1 MKRFILLLAL
11 LTAFPPLA
19 TDMYLAATPHL
30 VKIWDQPLSIINLTL
45 TLFFVTYCISLLFY
59 GPLSDRFGR
68 KPPLI
73 GGLLLFIVASILC
86 AFAQSIWML
95 VAARIIQAMG
105 AGAASAISL
114 AMARDRLE
122 SGQREKVLSQISV
135 IMALAPM
142 VAPLIGSFIMEYL
155 SWPWIFISQGIMG
168 IVALMGVWFTPE
180 THEGEEGTSVSALFG
195 SYGRVLSNF
204 RLVGLV
210 LCNAVTSLAL
220 FSFIAASSTIYI
232 SRFQMGESLFGLFFG
247 ANAFCFMMGSMI
259 CMRFGRKIG
268 TFRMITAGYAGV
280 AIGGIWM
287 LATPF
292 NGCWQLALP
301 MGLITLSLG
310 LSRPPSNNL
319 VLQQVNTDAGTASS
333 VMVFSYFIC
342 GAMAMGV
349 VSLDWP
355 DKITFIGFIAIGSGL
370 FSFTLWMFLKK
381 YLHIPK
387 GESSAEKAIPAR

>member
-30 VKIWDQPLSIINLTL
+30 QQIWEQPLAIINLTL

-73 GGLLLFIVASILC
+73 AGLLLFIGASFLC
-86 AFAQSIWML
+86 ALAQNIWML
-95 VAARIIQAMG
+95 VGARIIQAMG

-114 AMARDRLE
+114 VMARDRLE

-142 VAPLIGSFIMEYL
+142 IAPLVGSLIMEYL
-155 SWPWIFISQGIMG
+155 SWPWIFISQGVMG
-168 IVALMGVWFTPE
+168 MVALMGVLFTAE
-180 THEGEEGTSVSALFG
+180 THGGEDATSFMALLR
-195 SYGRVLSNF
+195 SYGRVLSNY

-210 LCNAVTSLAL
+210 FCNALTSLPL
-220 FSFIAASSTIYI
+220 FAFIAASSGIYI
-232 SRFQMGESLFGLFFG
+232 SRFQMAESLFGLFFG
-247 ANAFCFMMGSMI
+247 ANAFCFMTGSMI
-259 CMRFGRKIG
+259 CMRFGKKIG
-268 TFRMITAGYAGV
+268 TFRMITAGYGGI
-280 AIGGIWM
+280 AIGGVWM

-292 NGCWQLALP
+292 NGPWQLAFP

-319 VLQQVNTDAGTASS
+319 VLDQVKTDVGTASAT
-333 VMVFSYFIC
+333 MIFSYFIF
-342 GAMAMGV
+342 GAMAMAA
-349 VSLDWP
+349 VSLGWKDQ
-355 DKITFIGFIAIGSGL
+355 IVFIGWLACGSGIVS
-370 FSFTLWMFLKK
+370 FSCWFFLRR
-381 YLHIPK
+381 YLHVA
-387 GESSAEKAIPAR
+387 SV

>member
-95 VAARIIQAMG
+95 VAARVIQAMG

-142 VAPLIGSFIMEYL
+142 VAPLIGSLIMEWL
-155 SWPWIFISQGIMG
+155 SWPWIFISQGIIG
-168 IVALMGVWFTPE
+168 IVALAGVWLTPE
-180 THEGEEGTSVSALFG
+180 THDGEKGTSISALFR
-195 SYGRVLSNF
+195 SYGRILTNY

-210 LCNAVTSLAL
+210 FCNAVTSLPL
-220 FSFIAASSTIYI
+220 FSFIAASSGIYI
-232 SRFQMGESLFGLFFG
+232 SRFQMDESLFGLFFG

-259 CMRFGRKIG
+259 CMRFGKKIG
-268 TFRMITAGYAGV
+268 TFRMITAGYAGIG
-280 AIGGIWM
+280 IGGIWM

-301 MGLITLSLG
+301 MGLITFSLG
-310 LSRPPSNNL
+310 MSRPPSNNL
-319 VLQQVNTDAGTASS
+319 VLEQVTTDAGTASS
-333 VMVFSYFIC
+333 TMVFSYFIF
-342 GAMAMGV
+342 GAMAMAV
-349 VSLDWP
+349 VSLDWA
-355 DKITFIGFIAIGSGL
+355 DKITFIGLLACGSGL
-370 FSFTLWMFLKK
+370 LSFTLWIFLKK
-381 YLHIPK
+381 YLRVP
-387 GESSAEKAIPAR
+387 

>member
-30 VKIWDQPLSIINLTL
+30 QEIWRQPLSIINLTL

-68 KPPLI
+68 KPPLMA
-73 GGLLLFIVASILC
+73 GLLLFIAASFLC
-86 AFAQSIWML
+86 ALAQNIWML
-95 VAARIIQAMG
+95 VGARIIQAMG

-122 SGQREKVLSQISV
+122 SGKREKVLSQISV

-142 VAPLIGSFIMEYL
+142 VAPLVGSLIMEYL
-155 SWPWIFISQGIMG
+155 SWPWIFISQGLMG
-168 IVALMGVWFTPE
+168 IVALVGVLLTAE
-180 THEGEEGTSVSALFG
+180 TNNIHEGTSITALFR
-195 SYGRVLSNF
+195 SYGRILRNY

-210 LCNAVTSLAL
+210 FCNAVTSLPL
-220 FSFIAASSTIYI
+220 FSFIAASSSIYI
-232 SRFQMGESLFGLFFG
+232 SRFQMEESLFGLFFG
-247 ANAFCFMMGSMI
+247 ANAFCFMSGSMI

-268 TFRMITAGYAGV
+268 TFRMITAGY
-280 AIGGIWM
+280 GGIGLGGLWM
-287 LATPF
+287 LATPDS
-292 NGCWQLALP
+292 GCWQLALP

-319 VLQQVNTDAGTASS
+319 VLEQVTTDAGTASS
-333 VMVFSYFIC
+333 TMVFSYFIF
-342 GAMAMGV
+342 GAMAMAAA
-349 VSLDWP
+349 SLDWE
-355 DKITFIGFIAIGSGL
+355 DKISFIGLLACGSGL
-370 FSFTLWMFLKK
+370 VSFSLWIFLRK
-381 YLHIPK
+381 YLHIPVT
-387 GESSAEKAIPAR
+387 

>member
-30 VKIWDQPLSIINLTL
+30 QEIWQQPLSVINLTL
-45 TLFFVTYCISLLFY
+45 ILFFVTYCISLLFY
-59 GPLSDRFGR
+59 GPLSDRYGR

-73 GGLLLFIVASILC
+73 AGLLLFIVASLLC
-86 AFAQSIWML
+86 ALAQDIWML
-95 VAARIIQAMG
+95 IGARIIQAMG

-142 VAPLIGSFIMEYL
+142 IAPLIGSMIMEYL
-155 SWPWIFISQGIMG
+155 SWPWIFVSQGIMG
-168 IVALMGVWFTPE
+168 VVALVGVFLTPE
-180 THEGEEGTSVSALFG
+180 SHGGQKETSATALFK
-195 SYGRVLSNF
+195 SYGRILGNH

-210 LCNAVTSLAL
+210 FCNAMTSLPL
-220 FSFIAASSTIYI
+220 FAFIAASSTIYI
-232 SRFQMGESLFGLFFG
+232 SVLQMEERLFGLFFG

-259 CMRFGRKIG
+259 CMRFGKKIG
-268 TFRMITAGYAGV
+268 TFRMITFGY
-280 AIGGIWM
+280 GGIGVGGI
-287 LATPF
+287 LLLTNSL
-292 NGCWQLALP
+292 NGPWQLALP
-301 MGLITLSLG
+301 MGIITLSLG

-319 VLQQVNTDAGTASS
+319 VLDQVTEDAGTASS
-333 VMVFSYFIC
+333 TMVFTYFIF
-342 GAMAMGV
+342 GAIAMAV

-355 DKITFIGFIAIGSGL
+355 DKIEFIGWLACLSGFVS
-370 FSFTLWMFLKK
+370 FSLWLVLRKHLHRKEGGRRLKN
-381 YLHIPK
+381 
-387 GESSAEKAIPAR
+387 

>member
-1 MKRFILLLAL
+1 
-11 LTAFPPLA
+11 
-19 TDMYLAATPHL
+19 
-30 VKIWDQPLSIINLTL
+30 
-45 TLFFVTYCISLLFY
+45 
-59 GPLSDRFGR
+59 
-68 KPPLI
+68 
-73 GGLLLFIVASILC
+73 
-86 AFAQSIWML
+86 
-95 VAARIIQAMG
+95 
-105 AGAASAISL
+105 
-114 AMARDRLE
+114 
-122 SGQREKVLSQISV
+122 
-135 IMALAPM
+135 
-142 VAPLIGSFIMEYL
+142 
-155 SWPWIFISQGIMG
+155 
-168 IVALMGVWFTPE
+168 
-180 THEGEEGTSVSALFG
+180 
-195 SYGRVLSNF
+195 
-204 RLVGLV
+204 
-210 LCNAVTSLAL
+210 
-220 FSFIAASSTIYI
+220 
-232 SRFQMGESLFGLFFG
+232 
-247 ANAFCFMMGSMI
+247 
-259 CMRFGRKIG
+259 
-268 TFRMITAGYAGV
+268 MITAGYAGV

>member
-95 VAARIIQAMG
+95 VAARVIQAMG

-142 VAPLIGSFIMEYL
+142 VAPLIGSLIMEWL
-155 SWPWIFISQGIMG
+155 SWPWIFISQGIIG
-168 IVALMGVWFTPE
+168 IVALAGVWLTPE
-180 THEGEEGTSVSALFG
+180 THDGEKGTSISALFR
-195 SYGRVLSNF
+195 SYGRILTNY

-210 LCNAVTSLAL
+210 FCNAVTSLPL
-220 FSFIAASSTIYI
+220 FSFIAASSGIYI
-232 SRFQMGESLFGLFFG
+232 SRFQMDESLFGLFFG

-259 CMRFGRKIG
+259 CMRFRKKIG
-268 TFRMITAGYAGV
+268 TFRMITAGYAGIG
-280 AIGGIWM
+280 IGGIWM

-301 MGLITLSLG
+301 MGLITFSLG
-310 LSRPPSNNL
+310 MSRPPSNNL
-319 VLQQVNTDAGTASS
+319 VLEQVTTDAGTASS
-333 VMVFSYFIC
+333 TMVFSYFIF
-342 GAMAMGV
+342 GAMAMAV
-349 VSLDWP
+349 VSLDWA
-355 DKITFIGFIAIGSGL
+355 DKITFIGLLACGSGL
-370 FSFTLWMFLKK
+370 LSFTLWIFLKK
-381 YLHIPK
+381 YLRVP
-387 GESSAEKAIPAR
+387 

>member
-95 VAARIIQAMG
+95 VAARVIQAMG

-142 VAPLIGSFIMEYL
+142 VAPLIGSLIMEWL
-155 SWPWIFISQGIMG
+155 SWPWIFISQGIIG
-168 IVALMGVWFTPE
+168 IVALAGVWLTPE
-180 THEGEEGTSVSALFG
+180 THDGEKGTSISALFR
-195 SYGRVLSNF
+195 SYGRILTNY

-210 LCNAVTSLAL
+210 FCNAVTSLPL
-220 FSFIAASSTIYI
+220 FSFIAASSGIYI
-232 SRFQMGESLFGLFFG
+232 SRFQMDESLFGLFLG
-247 ANAFCFMMGSMI
+247 PMPS
-259 CMRFGRKIG
+259 
-268 TFRMITAGYAGV
+268 
-280 AIGGIWM
+280 
-287 LATPF
+287 
-292 NGCWQLALP
+292 AL
-301 MGLITLSLG
+301 
-310 LSRPPSNNL
+310 
-319 VLQQVNTDAGTASS
+319 
-333 VMVFSYFIC
+333 
-342 GAMAMGV
+342 
-349 VSLDWP
+349 
-355 DKITFIGFIAIGSGL
+355 
-370 FSFTLWMFLKK
+370 
-381 YLHIPK
+381 
-387 GESSAEKAIPAR
+387 